1 MEFDL
6 KRLAKEKLIMVA
18 HRGIWGGNIPCNTMA
33 AYEIALK
40 QGADMIEIDVD
51 ASADGQLFIF
61 HPTMEM
67 AHLHRQVTI
76 GQLPSSEVKK
86 LRYVNVD
93 DTETQFGLE
102 TLDDVLENFKGRCY
116 INIDKFCNHP
126 VEIGEAIR
134 RHGMSQ
140 QILVK
145 TSPDEEALTTIEEY
159 CPDIQYMCMI
169 EDPKEIDRVKK
180 HKLNYIGNEVLF
192 QEDSSVFADREFIRQ
207 QHREGMLVWCNA
219 IVYDY
224 NRVIS
229 AGHNDDTSLIKD
241 PQKGWGWIAE
251 RGYDFM
257 QTDWMGMA
265 VDYLTRT
272 GQLYHDGRGDGNSGK
287 SFGEM

>member
-18 HRGIWGGNIPCNTMA
+18 HRGIWGGNIPCNTIA

-40 QGADMIEIDVD
+40 QGADMIEVDED

-61 HPTMEM
+61 HPTMEA
-67 AHLHRQVTI
+67 AHLHRQVSI
-76 GQLPSSEVKK
+76 PKLPASEVRK

-116 INIDKFCNHP
+116 INIDKFCNNP
-126 VEIGEAIR
+126 VKIAQAIR
-134 RHGMSQ
+134 RHGMSE

-145 TSPDEEALTTIEEY
+145 TSPAEEALAIIEEH

-169 EDPKEIDRVKK
+169 EAPEEIDRVRR

-192 QEDSSVFADREFIRQ
+192 KEDSSLFADRAFIRD
-207 QHREGMLVWCNA
+207 QHRQGMLVWCNA

-229 AGHNDDTSLIKD
+229 AGHNDDTSLLRD
-241 PQKGWGWIAE
+241 PKEGWGWIAE

-265 VDYLTRT
+265 VSYLKET
-272 GQLYHDGRGDGNSGK
+272 GQLYRNR
-287 SFGEM
+287 

>member
-6 KRLAKEKLIMVA
+6 KKLAEQKLIMVA

-61 HPTMEM
+61 HPMMET
-67 AHLHRQVTI
+67 AHLNRQI
-76 GQLPSSEVKK
+76 SISKLPASEVRN

-93 DTETQFGLE
+93 DTETQFGLNS
-102 TLDDVLENFKGRCY
+102 LDDVLENFKGRCY
-116 INIDKFCNHP
+116 INIDKFCNNP
-126 VEIGEAIR
+126 VTIADAIR
-134 RHGMSQ
+134 RHGMGG

-145 TSPDEEALTTIEEY
+145 TSPEKKALSIIERY

-169 EDPKEIDRVKK
+169 EAPEEIEQVRKY
-180 HKLNYIGNEVLF
+180 KLNYIGNEVLF
-192 QEDSSVFADREFIRQ
+192 KDDSSVFADRNFIEE
-207 QHREGMLVWCNA
+207 QHRQGMLVWCNA

-224 NRVIS
+224 AHVLS
-229 AGHNDDTSLIKD
+229 AGHNDDASLLKSPKD
-241 PQKGWGWIAE
+241 GWGWIAE

-265 VDYLTRT
+265 VDYLRQTNRLYRT
-272 GQLYHDGRGDGNSGK
+272 GH
-287 SFGEM
+287 

>member
-6 KRLAKEKLIMVA
+6 KKLAEQKLIMVA
-18 HRGIWGGNIPCNTMA
+18 HRGIWGGNIPCNTIA

-61 HPTMEM
+61 HPTMET
-67 AHLHRQVTI
+67 AHLHRQI
-76 GQLPSSEVKK
+76 SISELPASEVRK

-93 DTETQFGLE
+93 DTETQFGLNS
-102 TLDDVLENFKGRCY
+102 LDDVLENFKGRCY
-116 INIDKFCNHP
+116 INIDKFCNNP
-126 VEIGEAIR
+126 VKIAKAIR
-134 RHGMSQ
+134 RHGMNG

-145 TSPDEEALTTIEEY
+145 TSPEEKALSIIERY

-169 EDPKEIDRVKK
+169 EAPEEIEQVRKY
-180 HKLNYIGNEVLF
+180 KLNYIGNEVLF
-192 QEDSSVFADREFIRQ
+192 KDDSSVFADRKFIEE
-207 QHREGMLVWCNA
+207 QHRQGMLVWCNA

-224 NRVIS
+224 AHVLS
-229 AGHNDDTSLIKD
+229 AGHNDDTSLLKSPED
-241 PQKGWGWIAE
+241 GWGWIAE

-265 VDYLTRT
+265 VDYLKQTNRLYRT
-272 GQLYHDGRGDGNSGK
+272 GYQI
-287 SFGEM
+287 

>member
-6 KRLAKEKLIMVA
+6 KKLAEQKLIMVA

-61 HPTMEM
+61 HPTMEP
-67 AHLHRQVTI
+67 AHLHRQVSI
-76 GQLPSSEVKK
+76 SELPASEVKN

-93 DTETQFGLE
+93 DTETQFGLNS
-102 TLDDVLENFKGRCY
+102 LDDVLENFKGRCY
-116 INIDKFCNHP
+116 INIDKFCNNP
-126 VEIGEAIR
+126 VKIANAIR
-134 RHGMSQ
+134 RHGMGG

-145 TSPDEEALTTIEEY
+145 TSPEEKALSIIERY

-169 EDPKEIDRVKK
+169 EAPEEIELVRKY
-180 HKLNYIGNEVLF
+180 KLNYIGNEVLF
-192 QEDSSVFADREFIRQ
+192 KDDSSVFADRKFIEE
-207 QHREGMLVWCNA
+207 QHRQGMLVWCNA

-224 NRVIS
+224 AHVLS
-229 AGHNDDTSLIKD
+229 AGHNDDTSLLKSPED
-241 PQKGWGWIAE
+241 GWGWIAE

-265 VDYLTRT
+265 VDYLRQTNRLYRT
-272 GQLYHDGRGDGNSGK
+272 GH
-287 SFGEM
+287 

>member
-6 KRLAKEKLIMVA
+6 KKLAEQKLIMVA

-61 HPTMEM
+61 HPTMET
-67 AHLHRQVTI
+67 AHLHRQVSI
-76 GQLPSSEVKK
+76 SELPASEVKN

-93 DTETQFGLE
+93 DTETQFGLNS
-102 TLDDVLENFKGRCY
+102 LDDVLENFKGRCY
-116 INIDKFCNHP
+116 INIDKFCNNP
-126 VEIGEAIR
+126 VKIANAIR
-134 RHGMSQ
+134 RHGMGG

-145 TSPDEEALTTIEEY
+145 TSPEEKALSIIERY

-169 EDPKEIDRVKK
+169 EAPEEIELVRKY
-180 HKLNYIGNEVLF
+180 KLNYIGNEVLF
-192 QEDSSVFADREFIRQ
+192 KDDSSVFADRKFIEE
-207 QHREGMLVWCNA
+207 QHRQGMLVWCNA

-224 NRVIS
+224 AHVLS
-229 AGHNDDTSLIKD
+229 AGHNDDTSLLKSPED
-241 PQKGWGWIAE
+241 GWGWIAE

-265 VDYLTRT
+265 VDYLRQTNRLYRT
-272 GQLYHDGRGDGNSGK
+272 GH
-287 SFGEM
+287 